1 MSDINLDGR
10 AIIVTGGSRG
20 MGREMADAL
29 LAAGASVAVL
39 SPEA

>member
-10 AIIVTGGSRG
+10 AIIVTGASRG

-29 LAAGASVAVL
+29 LGEGA
-39 SPEA
+39 